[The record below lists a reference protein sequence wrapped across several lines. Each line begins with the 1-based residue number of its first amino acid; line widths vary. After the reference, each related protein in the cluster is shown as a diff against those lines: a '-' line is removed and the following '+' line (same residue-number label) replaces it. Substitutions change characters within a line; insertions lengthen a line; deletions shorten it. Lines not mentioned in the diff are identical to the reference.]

1 MDENVRAG
9 MNVGKVIK
17 WIWIMNGVLAVLA
30 LLYWAASV
38 WAFTDT
44 VSCAVQGHVYKSTVE
59 EVITFARADSCQGVR
74 VSSDETKLVL
84 YSPHAW
90 VVVPISVEQGHR
102 RFQYRWGAEV
112 AHLEAGTV
120 PVQWGWVRRG
130 G

>member
-1 MDENVRAG
+1 MSRP
-9 MNVGKVIK
+9 IIR
-17 WIWIMNGVLAVLA
+17 WIWIANAVLAVLM

-44 VSCAVQGHVYKSTVE
+44 VSCAVQGHVYKSTTE

-90 VVVPISVEQGHR
+90 VVVPIQAEKGHR
-102 RFQYRWGAEV
+102 RFMYRWGAEV
-112 AHLEAGTV
+112 AHVESETV
-120 PVQWGWVRRG
+120 PITWGWTERG
-130 G
+130 